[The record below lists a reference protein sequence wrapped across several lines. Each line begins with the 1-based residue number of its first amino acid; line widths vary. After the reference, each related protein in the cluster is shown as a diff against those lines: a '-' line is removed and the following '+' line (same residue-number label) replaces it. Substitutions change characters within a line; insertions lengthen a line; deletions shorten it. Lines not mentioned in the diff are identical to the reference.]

1 MAISLKLGDISV
13 KTKISLL
20 VSILMLAL
28 ITNVGYSSFKMRQI
42 GEQIV
47 AIAEDDIP
55 LTRSLTE
62 ITINQLEQ
70 AINFERILRN
80 AASITNNSSA
90 TEQIRQE
97 LAEFDKHSDFIQ
109 KELKHS
115 LKITQQGM
123 QRAHDDKTFL
133 EFSNVAKGVNQI
145 SSAHLAYESHVHEIV
160 ELIQTGSVQLALDK
174 SFNIVQEEKKI
185 DHELESML
193 YQIEAFTQQATLQA
207 EHDER
212 SAIKWQTII
221 AVISILISLPLAFF
235 IINGI
240 IRGINKAVFL
250 ANKVAEGDLTHN
262 ITFVRTDEIGQLLT
276 SLVNMQNNLRSLLSR
291 LNESSSLLAASSEE
305 LAVVTQDTNQ
315 ALALQTSEIQLVAT
329 AMNEMTATVQE
340 VANNAT
346 NTSSS
351 SNEATQVSASGTSM
365 VQDTVNSIE
374 SLANDVENAANVIHQ
389 LESDSENIGAVLDV
403 IKGIA
408 EQTNLLALNAA
419 IEAAR
424 AGEQGRGFAVVADE
438 VRTLASR
445 TQESTTEIE
454 EIIDTLQQGTNS
466 AVEVM
471 ESGQSRAKECVEK
484 AVKAGAALEKIT
496 STVSVISDMNT
507 QIATAAEE
515 QTSVADEINRNI
527 TNISEATDRTNRGST
542 ETSAASEEL
551 ARMATELQDLVNQ
564 FKV

>member
-1 MAISLKLGDISV
+1 MAVSLKLSDISV
-13 KTKISLL
+13 KAKISLL
-20 VSILMLAL
+20 VSVLMLAL
-28 ITNVGYSSFKMRQI
+28 ITNAGYSSFKMRQI
-42 GEQIV
+42 GEEIV

-80 AASITNNSSA
+80 AASITNSSSA
-90 TEQIRQE
+90 IEHINQE
-97 LAEFDKHSDFIQ
+97 LKEFDKHSDFIQ

-115 LKITQQGM
+115 LEITQQGM
-123 QRAHDDKTFL
+123 QRAHDDKTFQ
-133 EFSNVAKGVNQI
+133 EFNNVAEGVNQI
-145 SSAHLAYESHVHEIV
+145 ATAHQVYESHVHEIV
-160 ELIQTGSVQLALDK
+160 ELIQNGSVQLALEK
-174 SFNIVQEEKKI
+174 SADIVKEEKKI

-193 YQIEAFTQQATLQA
+193 YQIEEFTQQATLQA
-207 EHDER
+207 EHDEKN
-212 SAIKWQTII
+212 AIKWQTII
-221 AVISILISLPLAFF
+221 TAISILISLPLAFF
-235 IINGI
+235 IISGI
-240 IRGINKAVFL
+240 LRGINKAVFL
-250 ANKVAEGDLTHN
+250 ANKVAEGDLTHD
-262 ITFVRTDEIGQLLT
+262 IPFTRTDEIGQLLT
-276 SLVNMQNNLRSLLSR
+276 ALVNMQNNLRSLLSR
-291 LNESSSLLAASSEE
+291 LNDSSSMLAASSEE

-351 SNEATQVSASGTSM
+351 SNEATQVSSSGTNM

-374 SLANDVENAANVIHQ
+374 SLANDVENAANVIHK

-454 EIIDTLQQGTNS
+454 EIIDTLQQGTKS

-484 AVKAGAALEKIT
+484 AVKAGAALEKIS

-551 ARMATELQDLVNQ
+551 ARMATDLQGLVNQ